1 MSPDSFD
8 ELVKRIEGDVVFQNN
23 SPMKQFPVQVQLAV
37 ALYWFGHN
45 GNAASVGGVAQ
56 WGGIS
61 EGAVVKYTHHVIIA
75 FLTLHDITIRWPSEE
90 DKEVAKEWVEWASCA
105 AWHEGY
111 CMVDGTLIP
120 LFEKPSHHGEA
131 YFDRKSN
138 YSLNVQ
144 VRFSD
149 CPMSAC

>member
-1 MSPDSFD
+1 MSPDNFD
-8 ELVKRIEGDVVFQNN
+8 ELIKKIEGHVVFQNN

-37 ALYWFGHN
+37 ALYRFGHN

-61 EGAVVKYTHHVIIA
+61 EGAVVKYTHRVIIA

-90 DKEVAKEWVEWASCA
+90 DKEVVKEWVERASCA
-105 AWHEGY
+105 VWHEGY

-120 LFEKPSHHGEA
+120 LFKKPSHHGKA
-131 YFDRKSN
+131 YFNRKSN

-144 VRFSD
+144 VRFR
-149 CPMSAC
+149 